1 MLAKLSAL
9 PDVLGKPATLH
20 ADQGYFSAENVTAC
34 RSAKI
39 APLIAAGRQPHHPDV
54 ATIHDVDGAG
64 FREQQVES
72 VDVVQLAVT
81 CRRRAQRC

>member
-34 RSAKI
+34 REDRAADRRGSAT
-39 APLIAAGRQPHHPDV
+39 ASSRRS
-54 ATIHDVDGAG
+54 HDP
-64 FREQQVES
+64 
-72 VDVVQLAVT
+72 
-81 CRRRAQRC
+81 